1 MNAARRWLI
10 LAWIGFAL
18 VVLPMAVIALEV
30 IDKPDFGRLVGPMFL
45 PTITISIILG
55 GLLVLIAAF
64 KLPDRKNWR
73 GYLLMAWGVIALGS
87 PAAGAFLIMLPWSIL
102 VLMLPLV
109 VWILV
114 SSAKRAPIG

>member
-1 MNAARRWLI
+1 MNRRWLT
-10 LAWIGFAL
+10 LAWIGCAL
-18 VVLPMAVIALEV
+18 VLLPMAVIALTI
-30 IDKPDFGRLVGPMFL
+30 IDKPDFGRIVSPMFL

-73 GYLLMAWGVIALGS
+73 GYLLMLWGIVAIGS